1 MGKTKEITEEQKAL
15 DAEKAFRE
23 SPLGQ
28 NITKLEGHV
37 SDHLT
42 DMFIALGIN
51 TEDVNMVDVMTN
63 FIAASH
69 AAGTIQRLVWEQLDY
84 EAKLRE
90 EQPWEIDAKGYYT
103 SIADILRGYLSVQTG
118 LPLSEQTT
126 SESLATLRT
135 QWTSEDVERFEFI
148 MSARTL

>member
-90 EQPWEIDAKGYYT
+90 EQNSIPTAKIEKAIKKQAKKAAVKKNRARGKT
-103 SIADILRGYLSVQTG
+103 SMKKV
-118 LPLSEQTT
+118 
-126 SESLATLRT
+126 
-135 QWTSEDVERFEFI
+135 
-148 MSARTL
+148 